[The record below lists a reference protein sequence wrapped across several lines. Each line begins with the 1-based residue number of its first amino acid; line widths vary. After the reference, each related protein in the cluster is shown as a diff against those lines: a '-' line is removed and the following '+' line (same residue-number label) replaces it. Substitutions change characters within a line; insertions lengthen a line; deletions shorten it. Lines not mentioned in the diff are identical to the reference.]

1 VIYLRPQHFRKIEI
15 TPGTYYLIIQPFTM
29 CKKMFA
35 CCIIALMCH
44 VHSSAQQFFGTKGK
58 NITGPDGK
66 RFVLK
71 GTNLGNWL
79 VPEGYMFLFKDASSP
94 RLINQTISELLG
106 PDEAKK
112 FWNKFL
118 DNYITAEDIH
128 YLKSIGMNSVRIP
141 FNYRMFTTEYYMG
154 SADPERGFIYLD
166 RLVGWC
172 KKEKL
177 YLLLDMHC
185 APGGQTG
192 DNIDDGFGYPFLF
205 ENEESQA
212 LCASIWKR
220 IAMKYRNE
228 KIIIGYDLLNE
239 PIAHYFD
246 KEKLNPTLE
255 PLYKRITA
263 AIRQVDK
270 DHLIFLGGAQ
280 WNSNF
285 TPFGKP
291 FDDKLVYTF
300 HKYWT
305 APDFT
310 VIKDYVD
317 FSNKYNVPLYCGET
331 GENDDAWVETFRK
344 LLDSAGVS
352 WHYWPY
358 KKPDNTRGIVRFM
371 KPAGYDSVIAYAN
384 TPKHNF
390 EDVRKHR
397 PSNIGEVKKAM
408 NLFLENCRFRNCIQN
423 KGYINALGFTPKE

>member
-1 VIYLRPQHFRKIEI
+1 
-15 TPGTYYLIIQPFTM
+15 
-29 CKKMFA
+29 
-35 CCIIALMCH
+35 
-44 VHSSAQQFFGTKGK
+44 
-58 NITGPDGK
+58 
-66 RFVLK
+66 
-71 GTNLGNWL
+71 
-79 VPEGYMFLFKDASSP
+79 
-94 RLINQTISELLG
+94 
-106 PDEAKK
+106 
-112 FWNKFL
+112 
-118 DNYITAEDIH
+118 
-128 YLKSIGMNSVRIP
+128 
-141 FNYRMFTTEYYMG
+141 
-154 SADPERGFIYLD
+154 
-166 RLVGWC
+166 
-172 KKEKL
+172 
-177 YLLLDMHC
+177 
-185 APGGQTG
+185 
-192 DNIDDGFGYPFLF
+192 
-205 ENEESQA
+205 
-212 LCASIWKR
+212 
-220 IAMKYRNE
+220 
-228 KIIIGYDLLNE
+228 
-239 PIAHYFD
+239 
-246 KEKLNPTLE
+246 
-255 PLYKRITA
+255 
-263 AIRQVDK
+263 VDK

>member
-1 VIYLRPQHFRKIEI
+1 
-15 TPGTYYLIIQPFTM
+15 
-29 CKKMFA
+29 MFA
-35 CCIIALMCH
+35 CCMIVLLCQ
-44 VHSSAQQFFGTKGK
+44 VQLYAQQFFGTEGK

-79 VPEGYMFLFKDASSP
+79 VPEGYMFLFKDANSP
-94 RLINQTISELLG
+94 RLINQTITELLG

-118 DNYITAEDIH
+118 DNYITAEDIR

-154 SADPERGFIYLD
+154 SPNPERGFIYLD
-166 RLVGWC
+166 RLISWC

-192 DNIDDGFGYPFLF
+192 DNIDDGYGYPFLF

-212 LCASIWKR
+212 LCADIWKR
-220 IAMKYRNE
+220 IATRYRNE

-239 PIAHYFD
+239 PIAHYFN
-246 KEKLNPTLE
+246 KEKLNPYLE
-255 PLYKRITA
+255 PLYKKITA

-291 FDDKLVYTF
+291 FDSKLVYTF

-305 APDFT
+305 EPDFS
-310 VIKDYVD
+310 VIKDYVA
-317 FSNKYNVPLYCGET
+317 FSNKYNEPLYCGET
-331 GENDDAWVETFRK
+331 GENNDAWVETFRK
-344 LLDSAGVS
+344 LMDSAGIS

-358 KKPDNTRGIVRFM
+358 KKPDNSRGIVRFE
-371 KPAGYDSVIAYAN
+371 KPVGYDSVISYAN

-390 EDVRKHR
+390 EEIRKFR
-397 PSNIGEVKKAM
+397 PANIAEIQKAM
-408 NLFLENCRFRNCIQN
+408 NLFLENCRLSNCTPN
-423 KGYINALGFTPKE
+423 KGYIKALGFAPGE